1 MALTPMY
8 NRQMGLKYIYAFYTG
23 EIDYKEGPLMK
34 AAYGSIQKKYGLT
47 VDKIYGP
54 KTDAVLR
61 DLVKQLQ
68 TLLDQRGY
76 DLTVDGLFGPATLE
90 AVKAFQKKNGLTVD
104 GIAGTNT
111 WAKLN
116 AGTPS
121 KTDSWD
127 DIKYF
132 KRDEFRCTCGKC
144 NGFPVEPDLKMVK
157 LMDNIREAYGKP
169 ITITSGVRCEYQNK
183 RVGGVTNSQHMKGK
197 AADFYIPG
205 QNDTAAGRNKVVAKA
220 KALGAAYSYANT
232 TGMGNAVHVNI

>member
-90 AVKAFQKKNGLTVD
+90 AVKAFQKKNGLAVD
-104 GIAGTNT
+104 GIAGPEQP
-111 WAKLN
+111 AK
-116 AGTPS
+116 
-121 KTDSWD
+121 
-127 DIKYF
+127 
-132 KRDEFRCTCGKC
+132 
-144 NGFPVEPDLKMVK
+144 
-157 LMDNIREAYGKP
+157 
-169 ITITSGVRCEYQNK
+169 Q
-183 RVGGVTNSQHMKGK
+183 
-197 AADFYIPG
+197 IPG
-205 QNDTAAGRNKVVAKA
+205 MTLNISSAMSSAAPAESVTDF
-220 KALGAAYSYANT
+220 L
-232 TGMGNAVHVNI
+232 